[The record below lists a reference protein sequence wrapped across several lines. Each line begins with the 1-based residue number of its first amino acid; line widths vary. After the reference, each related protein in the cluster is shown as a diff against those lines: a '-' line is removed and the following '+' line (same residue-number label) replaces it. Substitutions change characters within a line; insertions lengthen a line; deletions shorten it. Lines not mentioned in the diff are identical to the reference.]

1 MIQYLYLGRVGY
13 QEGLGLQAET
23 GALVAAGRLSNVL
36 LLLEHPAV
44 LTLGRNGNRANVLAS
59 DDLLAARRIALHAIN
74 RGGDVTYH
82 GPGQLVGYPI
92 FDLRSLR
99 GPGLGRM
106 GPVDFVRGMEEA
118 LIRVS
123 GSFGVIAG
131 RVAGLTGVWCGIR
144 NEKQE
149 LKNEEQRPG
158 TEGRGSVRPGSG
170 RKIGAIGIHVAKGIT
185 SHGFAFNVTTNLADF
200 ELIVPCGIADHAVT
214 SLEHELALI
223 DAERATDTP
232 SLETVAHQVARQFG
246 MVFGEQVL
254 AVASLEALRG
264 HRPATR
270 EFPAED
276 TPAQTPAEVERL
288 LGSPVR
294 PLRA

>member
-13 QEGLGLQAET
+13 EEGLRLQAEM

-44 LTLGRNGNRANVLAS
+44 LTLGRNGKRANVLAS
-59 DDLLAARRIALHAIN
+59 DDLLAARGVALHVIN

-99 GPGLGRM
+99 GPSGGRM

-118 LIRVS
+118 LIRVCG
-123 GSFGVIAG
+123 GSGVIAG
-131 RVAGLTGVWCGIR
+131 RMAGLTGVWCGTKSD
-144 NEKQE
+144 KQG
-149 LKNEEQRPG
+149 LKNEEQRTG
-158 TEGRGSVRPGSG
+158 TEGPGTARSGPG

-185 SHGFAFNVTTNLADF
+185 SHGFAFNVTTNLGDF
-200 ELIVPCGIADHAVT
+200 ELIVPCGIPDHAVT

-223 DAERATDTP
+223 DAERAGDTP
-232 SLETVAHQVARQFG
+232 ALDTVAHQVARQFG

-276 TPAQTPAEVERL
+276 QPAQTPAEVERL

-294 PLRA
+294 PVRA

>member
-13 QEGLGLQAET
+13 AEGLGLQAEMA
-23 GALVAAGRLSNVL
+23 ALVAAGRHKNVL

-59 DDLLAARRIALHAIN
+59 DALLAARGVTLHQTN
-74 RGGDVTYH
+74 RGGDATYH

-99 GPGLGRM
+99 GPSGGRM

-118 LIRVS
+118 LIRVCAGWS
-123 GSFGVIAG
+123 VVAG
-131 RVAGLTGVWCGIR
+131 RVAGRTGVWCGT
-144 NEKQE
+144 NHEQQGPNK
-149 LKNEEQRPG
+149 EEQNPG
-158 TEGRGSVRPGSG
+158 TGGLRTVPSGSE

-185 SHGFAFNVTTNLADF
+185 SHGFAFNVTTNLRDF
-200 ELIVPCGIADHAVT
+200 ELIVPCGIADRAVT
-214 SLEHELALI
+214 SLEQELALI
-223 DAERATDTP
+223 DPERITDSP
-232 SLETVAHQVARQFG
+232 ALETVADQVARQFG

-254 AVASLEALRG
+254 AAASLEALRG
-264 HRPATR
+264 HGCATR

-276 TPAQTPAEVERL
+276 TPAQAPREVERL
-288 LGSPVR
+288 LGSPERPVR
-294 PLRA
+294 A

>member
-13 QEGLGLQAET
+13 EEGLRLQAEM

-59 DDLLAARRIALHAIN
+59 DDLLAARGVELHAIN

-92 FDLRSLR
+92 FDLRRLR
-99 GPGLGRM
+99 GPSLGRM
-106 GPVDFVRGMEEA
+106 GPVDFVRGMEQV

-123 GSFGVIAG
+123 GGFGVIAG
-131 RVAGLTGVWCGIR
+131 RMAGLTGVWCGTKSDR
-144 NEKQE
+144 QG

-158 TEGRGSVRPGSG
+158 TEGPGTVRPGPG

-185 SHGFAFNVTTNLADF
+185 SHGFAFNVTTNLGDF
-200 ELIVPCGIADHAVT
+200 ELIVPCGIPDHAVT

-223 DAERATDTP
+223 DAERASDTP
-232 SLETVAHQVARQFG
+232 ALDTVAHQVARQFG

-294 PLRA
+294 PVRA